1 MYYNPNSSHKTA
13 SSIAVK
19 EQQYKSEYNRT
30 KILEAANAGIERQ
43 KVRDK
48 FSTQVKESL
57 IVEALDNILESSLPE
72 DTTLARR
79 KFGKSI
85 VCDFVKE
92 EGCEELLS
100 RFKTSSEI
108 LAEIAYLVESCHKS
122 IMEKADSSENYAV
135 MPSDS
140 KKFYEKISD
149 LPTDKVATEIGKR
162 VVDATK
168 DFVQSNLEEKEK
180 MEKLATDIKDK
191 IDKERNAEVKQ
202 EIANMYKTAVYN
214 TENYK
219 TKGIFEFMV
228 NIAANKTIENPELLE
243 STGSK
248 FDINEVIKNT
258 IVPYTFLEMV
268 NTMNIKKVDEAY
280 LKSLLIQ

>member
-1 MYYNPNSSHKTA
+1 MYYNPNSSHKTV
-13 SSIAVK
+13 SSITVK

-30 KILEAANAGIERQ
+30 KILEAANADIERQ

-57 IVEALDNILESSLPE
+57 IVEALNSILESSLPE

-108 LAEIAYLVESCHKS
+108 LAEIAYLIESCHKS
-122 IMEKADSSENYAV
+122 IMEKADSNENYAV

-168 DFVQSNLEEKEK
+168 DFVQSNLAEKEK
-180 MEKLATDIKDK
+180 MEKLATDIKEK
-191 IDKERNAEVKQ
+191 IDKERNKEVKQ
-202 EIANMYKTAVYN
+202 EIANMYKTAAYN

-219 TKGIFEFMV
+219 TRGIFEFMV
-228 NIAANKTIENPELLE
+228 NVAANKTIENPELLE